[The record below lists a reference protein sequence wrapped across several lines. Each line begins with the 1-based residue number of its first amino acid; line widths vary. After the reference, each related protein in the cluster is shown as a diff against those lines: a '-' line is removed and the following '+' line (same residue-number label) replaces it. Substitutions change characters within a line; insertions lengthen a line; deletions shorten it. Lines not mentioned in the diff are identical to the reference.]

1 VDSDN
6 SIIDFQLAID
16 AAKYYGV
23 TEQDATGIVDSIR
36 ENVRNNWRLL
46 AKKYGIN
53 RSEIERMNVAFR
65 ECE

>member
-1 VDSDN
+1 MVLILLMGVVILISSRSSSLTVPN
-6 SIIDFQLAID
+6 LRAI
-16 AAKYYGV
+16 
-23 TEQDATGIVDSIR
+23 DSIR
-36 ENVRNNWRLL
+36 ENVHNNWRLL